1 MSSHNAQRLKLIYQN
16 WRHLAKSNNTKES
29 GKTFISPLDR
39 DKVFGT
45 ENNQSGC
52 AAKANAAAYGLK
64 SWRFTAQKK
73 LWNLIPDSYL
83 WKYCFKNTIRKSCR
97 LVRSDM
103 IVKLCTLKGLSHGIL
118 SYFEHRKTITV
129 KLKET

>member
-45 ENNQSGC
+45 ENN
-52 AAKANAAAYGLK
+52 
-64 SWRFTAQKK
+64 
-73 LWNLIPDSYL
+73 
-83 WKYCFKNTIRKSCR
+83 
-97 LVRSDM
+97 
-103 IVKLCTLKGLSHGIL
+103 
-118 SYFEHRKTITV
+118 
-129 KLKET
+129 